1 MIRIGILHPLGA
13 QEASPYT
20 ACIISSKKKYMS
32 TEFALDLRL
41 ARRKAGY
48 TQRDCAHLLAI
59 PTSIFSHLESGQR
72 LPSLVQICTLS
83 VIYGR
88 SFESLFGTILTE
100 ARVALR
106 SRVLNMPDRVRAF
119 AGTRN
124 RDHSIERLAQR
135 LAEESG
141 DNGGA

>member
-1 MIRIGILHPLGA
+1 
-13 QEASPYT
+13 
-20 ACIISSKKKYMS
+20 MS

-59 PTSIFSHLESGQR
+59 PASGLSLLESGRR
-72 LPSLVQICTLS
+72 LPTLIEICTLS

-88 SFESLFGTILTE
+88 SFESLFGSIIEE
-100 ARVALR
+100 ARRQLR
-106 SRVLNMPDRVRAF
+106 ERILSMPTDVRAF

-124 RDHSIERLAQR
+124 RAFSIERLAQR
-135 LAEESG
+135 LADEAN
-141 DNGGA
+141 DHGA